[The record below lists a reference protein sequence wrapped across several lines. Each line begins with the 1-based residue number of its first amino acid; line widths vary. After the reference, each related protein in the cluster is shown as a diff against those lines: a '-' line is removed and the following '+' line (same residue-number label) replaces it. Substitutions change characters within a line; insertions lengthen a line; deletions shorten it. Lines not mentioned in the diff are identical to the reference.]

1 MGWARPDGSVVW
13 KVPIKSRLEPDLVAR
28 GDFTGDGR
36 PDLVFE
42 EVRPAVPERL
52 CAGKPMDETQL
63 VFVDGASGASWRPV
77 PPLLDLCWQSYGY
90 ATHQWSVGS
99 VYVRALAAA
108 PGLTDIL
115 RFPYWATTGWRLR
128 FDVRIG
134 WRSVPVGT
142 DAITYPATSAFDR
155 VYNATNATPCRRLP
169 GQDHCYVGNSHVANA
184 VFLDGQAGPGLL
196 VLTTNRAVIYRLDLT
211 PTSDFV

>member
-1 MGWARPDGSVVW
+1 PRAPGAASPVPSPSARPARHPRPPPRRDPVRLCASDFCPPGIPGPVVERPWSPTTPYLRITTTEIVLARPDGSVVW

-42 EVRPAVPERL
+42 EGRPGGPERL

-99 VYVRALAAA
+99 VYIGELAGA
-108 PGLTDIL
+108 PGVTDIL
-115 RFPYWATTGWRLR
+115 IFPYW
-128 FDVRIG
+128 
-134 WRSVPVGT
+134 
-142 DAITYPATSAFDR
+142 
-155 VYNATNATPCRRLP
+155 
-169 GQDHCYVGNSHVANA
+169 
-184 VFLDGQAGPGLL
+184 
-196 VLTTNRAVIYRLDLT
+196 
-211 PTSDFV
+211 